1 MAHAEMQLNLVQ
13 GLEMVAHVGERVFD
27 QRRRKPHELPVVMR
41 RRCRCI
47 MVLPMLGDSKCRAA
61 ASQDSGNDGYPNPHV
76 LLLYSGNAAAR
87 GLADLHP
94 GSHCQAW
101 RPGRRLLLATQPI
114 CDT

>member
-1 MAHAEMQLNLVQ
+1 
-13 GLEMVAHVGERVFD
+13 
-27 QRRRKPHELPVVMR
+27 
-41 RRCRCI
+41 
-47 MVLPMLGDSKCRAA
+47 
-61 ASQDSGNDGYPNPHV
+61 V